1 MDLLVISRYRF
12 PVDNIVESLHIIG
25 AQIFIFQVVS
35 VFPDIDAQDRHEAAA
50 FDDRVIL
57 VRAGRQQQVCRWQP
71 QTARPNLNRTAL
83 TPAR

>member
-35 VFPDIDAQDRHEAAA
+35 VFPDIDAR
-50 FDDRVIL
+50 IGTKPL
-57 VRAGRQQQVCRWQP
+57 PSMIG
-71 QTARPNLNRTAL
+71 LS
-83 TPAR
+83 

>member
-35 VFPDIDAQDRHEAAA
+35 VFPDIDAQDRHETAA
-50 FDDRVIL
+50 FDDRVVL
-57 VRAGRQQQVCRWQP
+57 GSGW
-71 QTARPNLNRTAL
+71 QTAAFAAGSRRQPG
-83 TPAR
+83 PA

>member
-35 VFPDIDAQDRHEAAA
+35 VFPDIDAQDRHETAA
-50 FDDRVIL
+50 FDDRVVL
-57 VRAGRQQQVCRWQP
+57 VRAGRQQQFAAGSRRQ
-71 QTARPNLNRTAL
+71 LG
-83 TPAR
+83 PA